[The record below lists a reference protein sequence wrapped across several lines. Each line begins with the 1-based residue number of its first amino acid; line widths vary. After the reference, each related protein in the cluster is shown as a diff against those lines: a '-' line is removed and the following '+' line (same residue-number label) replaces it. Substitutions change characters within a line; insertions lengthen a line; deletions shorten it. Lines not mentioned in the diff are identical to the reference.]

1 MFGVFKFR
9 FWSVKR
15 EKGLSLFHF
24 PRVFSFLFL
33 PIDRRSIGVY
43 ILEKREVSSN
53 FLIALER
60 EFRKVKPFFSSNIK
74 PLFRSMLVGKKGER
88 EKDREKKEESVS
100 FFLFSDLKMKGA
112 LLFVRF
118 TGLVPF
124 FLLT

>member
-1 MFGVFKFR
+1 LVCEEG
-9 FWSVKR
+9 
-15 EKGLSLFHF
+15 KGFLFSIFLGFSLFF
-24 PRVFSFLFL
+24 FCQL
-33 PIDRRSIGVY
+33 IEEAGVY